1 MIEKDYL
8 VESNEIIKHSS
19 TKNTSDIVDKRI
31 IDLDDCIASF
41 FKIEK
46 L

>member
-8 VESNEIIKHSS
+8 IESNEIIKHSS
-19 TKNTSDIVDKRI
+19 TKSANDVSDKRV
-31 IDLDDCIASF
+31 IDLDDCIGNF
-41 FKIEK
+41 LKVEK